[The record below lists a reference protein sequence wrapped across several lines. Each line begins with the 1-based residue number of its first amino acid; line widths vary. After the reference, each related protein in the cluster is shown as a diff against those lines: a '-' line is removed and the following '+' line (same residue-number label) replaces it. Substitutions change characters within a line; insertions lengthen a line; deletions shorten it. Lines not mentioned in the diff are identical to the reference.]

1 MEEDDPKC
9 PTIRIPN
16 EEKARVR
23 RRFSHALIVNTL
35 DRCFPFSFM
44 SRKLPQL
51 WAKKGSIVVS
61 DVGFG
66 FYIVRF
72 ETVAD
77 YERALFGGPWMI
89 NDHYVV
95 IQEWRPYFRPEDTI
109 LTTLRVWVRLPGL
122 PLEYFD
128 HSILKIIGDRIGR
141 TVRIDLLGIA
151 ATQDLGRYLG
161 VPILHG
167 RVTKATY
174 EYILHRMDEK
184 LAGWKAHNLS
194 LAGRVTLA
202 SSVLNAI
209 PSYAMQTAFLPVSIC
224 DSIDRKIRNFI
235 WGSTEGAR
243 KIHNIN
249 WGTVCKPKGMGGLGL
264 RNARDLNKA
273 FLMKLVWGLL
283 KNPSDLWAK
292 VLIAKYLKKTPE
304 GFVLARKTG
313 FSAIWRGIL
322 KVWQNVVNGLQRSIG
337 DGRGTRFWTDRWV
350 DGGDVLIDHA
360 LNIQGVNASICV
372 DEACS
377 VNGEWNSDFIFSVLP
392 RDIALQVIGM
402 TPPRNNIGQDSFIWG
417 LEPNGKFSISS
428 AYQLLTVL
436 SPDSRDPTWV
446 GVWRWPGPNRIK
458 HFLWLATHKR
468 LLTNE
473 ERSRRHLTNQVV
485 CPRCSL
491 RTESISHV
499 LLECQFA
506 LQVWDKTL
514 PLALTERRRHN
525 SFDSWWCDMLKNTSS
540 NVKFG
545 VTAWL
550 IWKARNKFIFE
561 DLRQSHSAVAEQ
573 CEFWTNL
580 VLSSWKTNQLGR
592 EAPGL
597 ARQTQLI
604 AWRPGD
610 GGWCTLNTDGSRIG
624 STGATSIGGLIRNE
638 KGEFVRAF
646 CGNIGDCS
654 ITRAELRAIV
664 EGLKLAWSLGLRR
677 IVVQTDSRAAVT
689 ILQRGVGMQHQH
701 EALVADF
708 VDLSSRDWEVQ
719 LTHVYREANC
729 AADHLA
735 NLGHSFD
742 IGMYLFDFPDVSL
755 AHWLR
760 YDLIGVALPR
770 VISIN

>member
-1 MEEDDPKC
+1 
-9 PTIRIPN
+9 
-16 EEKARVR
+16 
-23 RRFSHALIVNTL
+23 
-35 DRCFPFSFM
+35 
-44 SRKLPQL
+44 
-51 WAKKGSIVVS
+51 
-61 DVGFG
+61 
-66 FYIVRF
+66 
-72 ETVAD
+72 
-77 YERALFGGPWMI
+77 
-89 NDHYVV
+89 
-95 IQEWRPYFRPEDTI
+95 
-109 LTTLRVWVRLPGL
+109 
-122 PLEYFD
+122 
-128 HSILKIIGDRIGR
+128 
-141 TVRIDLLGIA
+141 
-151 ATQDLGRYLG
+151 
-161 VPILHG
+161 
-167 RVTKATY
+167 
-174 EYILHRMDEK
+174 
-184 LAGWKAHNLS
+184 
-194 LAGRVTLA
+194 
-202 SSVLNAI
+202 
-209 PSYAMQTAFLPVSIC
+209 
-224 DSIDRKIRNFI
+224 
-235 WGSTEGAR
+235 
-243 KIHNIN
+243 
-249 WGTVCKPKGMGGLGL
+249 
-264 RNARDLNKA
+264 
-273 FLMKLVWGLL
+273 
-283 KNPSDLWAK
+283 
-292 VLIAKYLKKTPE
+292 
-304 GFVLARKTG
+304 
-313 FSAIWRGIL
+313 
-322 KVWQNVVNGLQRSIG
+322 
-337 DGRGTRFWTDRWV
+337 
-350 DGGDVLIDHA
+350 
-360 LNIQGVNASICV
+360 
-372 DEACS
+372 
-377 VNGEWNSDFIFSVLP
+377 
-392 RDIALQVIGM
+392 M

-624 STGATSIGGLIRNE
+624 STGATSIGGLIR
-638 KGEFVRAF
+638 
-646 CGNIGDCS
+646 
-654 ITRAELRAIV
+654 
-664 EGLKLAWSLGLRR
+664 
-677 IVVQTDSRAAVT
+677 
-689 ILQRGVGMQHQH
+689 
-701 EALVADF
+701 
-708 VDLSSRDWEVQ
+708 DWEVQ